1 MHEQGVTGDH
11 IAGNQSASC
20 IWAVGMRGIT
30 PHGKA
35 GTLALR
41 PDGRRKDGRHAR
53 EKKYVRG
60 KIEKE
65 RWIKIDTDSVGQVR
79 K

>member
-11 IAGNQSASC
+11 IAGDHSASC
-20 IWAVGMRGIT
+20 TSSVGMSGIT

-35 GTLALR
+35 GTRPPR
-41 PDGRRKDGRHAR
+41 PDGRRKEGRHAR
-53 EKKYVRG
+53 EEEYVRG

-65 RWIKIDTDSVGQVR
+65 RWIKIDVQTGMGMCR
-79 K
+79 